1 MGSQQG
7 GRNQVVGRQG
17 RQGTLL
23 AGQMVAHSPQ
33 GAEGQDTGGCDPHTE
48 VGL

>member
-7 GRNQVVGRQG
+7 GRNQVVG

-33 GAEGQDTGGCDPHTE
+33 GAEGQDTGGCGPHTE